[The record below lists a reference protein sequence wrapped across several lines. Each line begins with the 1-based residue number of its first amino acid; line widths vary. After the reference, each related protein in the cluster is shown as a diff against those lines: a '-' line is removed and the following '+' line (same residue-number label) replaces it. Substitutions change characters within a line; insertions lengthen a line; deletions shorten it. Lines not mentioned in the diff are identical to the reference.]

1 VQSGSRGVGWGVT
14 PVAPR
19 SQHGLRSRPVSRLPA
34 WAAGIV
40 ALVCVVGRVVLIFR
54 PFISVE
60 VMMLAG
66 RAQRRS
72 DRGKAS

>member
-1 VQSGSRGVGWGVT
+1 
-14 PVAPR
+14 
-19 SQHGLRSRPVSRLPA
+19 VSRLPA